1 LLSIAVSSS
10 LNHADLPQVELLVQL
25 TWQIELDPL
34 RTDKIQCN
42 YEAPLKFAQIGYKNA
57 ILHNPEHNILRPIV
71 RIALPSMAIPRRDR
85 PERDDHIISLVI
97 CLLRNVVEI
106 SARSTES
113 AGMDQQKNENSR
125 SETILAFE
133 RSDIFNLIAALA
145 AGTTEEYE
153 KIDCLLLEILYHLVK
168 GVRVEDL
175 FSTTGEIRSVCNLHN

>member
-1 LLSIAVSSS
+1 M
-10 LNHADLPQVELLVQL
+10 QY
-25 TWQIELDPL
+25 
-34 RTDKIQCN
+34 N
-42 YEAPLKFAQIGYKNA
+42 YEAALKFAQIGYKNA
-57 ILHNPEHNILRPIV
+57 ILHHPDHNILRPII

-97 CLLRNVVEI
+97 CFLRNVVEI
-106 SARSTES
+106 SARSTVS

-125 SETILAFE
+125 SEAILAFE
-133 RSDIFNLIAALA
+133 RSDVFNLIAALA

-175 FSTTGEIRSVCNLHN
+175 FATAAEIRSVYTDYYGIDM